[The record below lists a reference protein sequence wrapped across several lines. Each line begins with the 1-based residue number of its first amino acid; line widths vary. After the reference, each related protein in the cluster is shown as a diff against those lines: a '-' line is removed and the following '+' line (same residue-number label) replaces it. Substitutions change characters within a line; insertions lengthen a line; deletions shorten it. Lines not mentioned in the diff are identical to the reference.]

1 MVHEGHRNR
10 LREKFR
16 RAGVEG
22 FADHEMLELLLFNSI
37 PRANTNDT
45 AHLLMEHFGSITAV
59 LEADERQLMSIKGIG
74 PRSAHLIKLIG
85 AFTRL
90 YIARKHEVGNVLDTK
105 DKVVDFM
112 LPYYIGAVNEIFYLI
127 TLDNSL
133 QLINC
138 TKISEGTP
146 NSVDINIRRVV
157 EVAIKDNASSVILV
171 HNHLVGGSFPSEAD
185 INTTVQL
192 VSTMKSIGLKVID
205 HVIVV
210 LNGECT
216 SLATYAG
223 YQYIFK

>member
-16 RAGVEG
+16 KTGVEG

-59 LEADERQLMSIKGIG
+59 LEADERQLMNIKGIG

-90 YIARKHEVGNVLDTK
+90 YIARKNEVGNILDSK
-105 DKVVDFM
+105 DKMINFM

-127 TLDNSL
+127 TLDNRS

-146 NSVDINIRRVV
+146 NGVDINIRRIV
-157 EVAIKDNASSVILV
+157 EVAIKDNAATVVLV
-171 HNHLVGGSFPSEAD
+171 HNHPVGLSLPSEVD
-185 INTTVQL
+185 LNTTVQL
-192 VSTMKSIGLKVID
+192 VSTMNSIGLKVVD
-205 HVIVV
+205 HLIIVE
-210 LNGECT
+210 NGEST
-216 SLATYAG
+216 SLATSNG
-223 YQYIFK
+223 YQHLFK